1 MKTESIDP
9 VGVCFNMMKIKYQT
23 YDAALMD
30 SDFLQPTDKINV
42 FINLET
48 VLKYIST
55 VQDLE
60 KKMMV
65 CADIDKILVSN
76 TINLAAHYKD
86 FFRGNGLDTNIF
98 LYMTDLSSNCSDF
111 EETRYNEDYRSYYV
125 NKYMGNPKFVLLGSK
140 LKDVI
145 LPEVKTICEYIPQV
159 YYVSKKGIDSG
170 LIPYI
175 ISEKYPDRKN
185 IVLSGDLYD
194 TQYGYCDNFLSQ
206 LYMRGWNL
214 NVLAYDVKGYL
225 KTITKSD
232 TVPSNVIDLFKNA
245 AFYKLLLCCIGDR
258 YRSVDGITGIKF
270 AKLISAIVGGLKDGR
285 ITTSTTSA
293 ELLSDIFPDTLKKS
307 VYDNMV
313 VMDLHSKLKLL
324 GEGSKKD
331 ITSQIIDKVDRTSL
345 MKLNSSVF
353 QKHPLWLEALL
364 R

>member
-1 MKTESIDP
+1 
-9 VGVCFNMMKIKYQT
+9 
-23 YDAALMD
+23 
-30 SDFLQPTDKINV
+30 
-42 FINLET
+42 
-48 VLKYIST
+48 
-55 VQDLE
+55 
-60 KKMMV
+60 
-65 CADIDKILVSN
+65 
-76 TINLAAHYKD
+76 
-86 FFRGNGLDTNIF
+86 
-98 LYMTDLSSNCSDF
+98 
-111 EETRYNEDYRSYYV
+111 
-125 NKYMGNPKFVLLGSK
+125 
-140 LKDVI
+140 
-145 LPEVKTICEYIPQV
+145 
-159 YYVSKKGIDSG
+159 
-170 LIPYI
+170 
-175 ISEKYPDRKN
+175 
-185 IVLSGDLYD
+185 
-194 TQYGYCDNFLSQ
+194 
-206 LYMRGWNL
+206 MRGWNL